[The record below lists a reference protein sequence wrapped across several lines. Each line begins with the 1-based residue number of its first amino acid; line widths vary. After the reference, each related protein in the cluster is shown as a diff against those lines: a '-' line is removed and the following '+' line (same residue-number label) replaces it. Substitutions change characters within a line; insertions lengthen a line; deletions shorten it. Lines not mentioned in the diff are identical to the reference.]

1 MMYPAAGAARS
12 PKIRAGI
19 SLLEK
24 IFVVLALLFIFKT
37 IRGLIGG
44 EHNLMQD
51 RTSGSPLFQMIAL
64 GFYGT
69 SALVL
74 AWRSP
79 AWLPRLL
86 AKSWPL
92 FMLVAL
98 TFVSALWADYPW
110 VTARRSLALILTMV
124 FAIYVVARFSIDD
137 FVDVLAIAMICY
149 LLIGF
154 VAVAM
159 PEVAFHQIRHVG
171 NFRAFVGHKNELGRV
186 VALMAVL
193 AVVLRHRGRI
203 MPRIYIPVCIAAV
216 IALVMSGSATPL
228 VTAVATLMLTPLIT
242 LALTGRRGC
251 YHFSGSL
258 RAALATTVVVLVV
271 PMIVLGLPHILEL
284 VGRDLT
290 LSGRTKLWGYAVEL
304 GMQRPWFGAG
314 YRSFWTDA
322 NTIYFAEFFSWGG
335 DKGPDQGHSG
345 YLDLWLEMGV
355 AGVLLYL
362 FFLSSVFWCVARLFN
377 MDREAE
383 GLLLST
389 VFVFLMIYSIT
400 EKVILLQSESVWFMS
415 MLAYFYAQRAAVQN
429 CPVIVENNRMQSL
442 RQPYLRSSERGH

>member
-1 MMYPAAGAARS
+1 MDLTAGISQA
-12 PKIRAGI
+12 PKVRAGI

-24 IFVVLALLFIFKT
+24 VFVILALLFIFKT

-44 EHNLMQD
+44 EHNIMQD
-51 RTSGSPLFQMIAL
+51 RTSGTPLFQFIAL
-64 GFYGT
+64 AFYGT
-69 SALVL
+69 SVLIL

-86 AKSWPL
+86 ANSWPL
-92 FMLVAL
+92 FLLVAL
-98 TFVSALWADYPW
+98 TLVSALWSDYPL
-110 VTARRSLALILTMV
+110 VTMRRSIALILTMV
-124 FAIYVVARFSIDD
+124 FAIYVVARFSVSD
-137 FVDVLAIAMICY
+137 FVDVLAIAMMCY
-149 LLIGF
+149 LLICF
-154 VAVAM
+154 AAIAI
-159 PEVAFHQIRHVG
+159 PEIGFHQIRHVG
-171 NFRAFVGHKNELGRV
+171 NFRGFVGHKNELGRV

-193 AVVLRHRGRI
+193 AVVMRHQGRI
-203 MPRIYIPVCIAAV
+203 MPRFYMPICIAAL

-228 VTAVATLMLTPLIT
+228 ITAVMTLMLTPLVT
-242 LALTGRRGC
+242 LALTGQRGR

-258 RAALATTVVVLVV
+258 RAVLAAIVVVLLV
-271 PMIVLGLPHILEL
+271 PMIVFGLPHVLEL

-355 AGVLLYL
+355 AGVLA
-362 FFLSSVFWCVARLFN
+362 FIVFLTAVALCVARLFN
-377 MDREAE
+377 AGREAE

-389 VFVFLMIYSIT
+389 VFVFMMIYSIT
-400 EKVILLQSESVWFMS
+400 EKVLLLQSETVWFMA
-415 MLAYFYAQRAAVQN
+415 MLAYFYAQRARVQF
-429 CPVIVENNRMQSL
+429 R
-442 RQPYLRSSERGH
+442 